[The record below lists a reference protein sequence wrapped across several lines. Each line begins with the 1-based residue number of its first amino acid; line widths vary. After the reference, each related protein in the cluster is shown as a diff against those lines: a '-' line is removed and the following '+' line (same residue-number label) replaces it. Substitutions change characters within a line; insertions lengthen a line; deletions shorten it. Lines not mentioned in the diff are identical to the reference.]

1 MFTNLTSLLPSLS
14 DILSGAVSGIAQYI
28 LLSLSLYLISRA
40 LSLPCPAFS
49 WIPFLRHY
57 RLGQIADLYT
67 DNRMTTAEERATA
80 YYKPSRLRVK
90 ILVADVVTAVAA
102 IVTAVA
108 AALSIEA
115 SLASFSFL
123 FAKEEVRI
131 PETVTNAF
139 VITTALIAFAAGILC
154 LVFVIIHLVAY
165 CRALDRLF
173 TALDAPVPGLFSA
186 LSILIPPAGLI
197 ALYVYTRKAQ
207 DLAARFS
214 PIPEPD
220 YIDINVNSDTTES
233 DTAQ

>member
-1 MFTNLTSLLPSLS
+1 MMNDIASVIPSLS
-14 DILSGAVSGIAQYI
+14 ELLYNVASGIAQYI

-49 WIPFLRHY
+49 WIPFLQHY

-67 DNRMTTAEERATA
+67 DNRMTTAEDRASP

-102 IVTAVA
+102 IVTTVA
-108 AALSIEA
+108 AALSLEA

-139 VITTALIAFAAGILC
+139 VTTALIAFAAGILC

-165 CRALDRLF
+165 CRALCRVF
-173 TALDAPVPGLFSA
+173 TALDTPVPGLFTA
-186 LSILIPPAGLI
+186 LAVLIPLAGLI

-214 PIPEPD
+214 PVPEPD
-220 YIDINVNSDTTES
+220 YIDINVDSNTTES